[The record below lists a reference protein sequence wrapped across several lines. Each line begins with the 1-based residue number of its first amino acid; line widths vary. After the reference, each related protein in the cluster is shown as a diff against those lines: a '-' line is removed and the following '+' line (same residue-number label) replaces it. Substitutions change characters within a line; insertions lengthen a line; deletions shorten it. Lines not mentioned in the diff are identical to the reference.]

1 MLSRSDLDALADSV
15 LLDRLHEL
23 PRDSAEHEEICAVLV
38 SRYAGLV
45 RSCVRPYRR
54 SPESAEDLE
63 QVAYVGLLKAINNF
77 DPSLGDNLTAYAMP
91 TITGELKKYFRDKR
105 WQIRVRR
112 NIQELL
118 LEMRAAEDDLT
129 QELGHAPGDSELAR
143 HLGVSEEDIVQA
155 REASQAFSAYSLDA
169 PLSDGED
176 PAVLADVLGE
186 DDSALA
192 HAIDIDAVN
201 AHLDELPTREQR
213 ILILRFY
220 GNLTQTQIANKL
232 GISQMHVSRLLD
244 HALTFLRD
252 RINSEMD

>member
-1 MLSRSDLDALADSV
+1 MDALADNV

-23 PRDSAEHEEICAVLV
+23 PRDSAEHEAICAVLV
-38 SRYAGLV
+38 TRYAGLV

-54 SPESAEDLE
+54 SPEAAEDLQ

-77 DPSLGDNLTAYAMP
+77 DPNLGDNLTAYAIP

-112 NIQELL
+112 NVQELL
-118 LEMRAAEDDLT
+118 LEMRTAEDELT
-129 QELGHAPGDSELAR
+129 QELGHAPGDGELAR
-143 HLGVSEEDIVQA
+143 HLGVSEEDILQA

-186 DDSALA
+186 DDNALA

-220 GNLTQTQIANKL
+220 GNLTQTQIADKL

-252 RINSEMD
+252 RINSELD